1 MLNTITKVK
10 ILLSHSVTYLI
21 TAQTVLTY
29 LIAGGHLDD
38 FPTMLR
44 YATMAVAGIGAILI
58 IVRQNAP
65 VPSDQVKG
73 IIEARNA
80 DVMTAPKV

>member
-1 MLNTITKVK
+1 MISTITKIK

-29 LIAGGHLDD
+29 LIAGGHLDS
-38 FPTMLR
+38 FPTLLR
-44 YATMAVAGIGAILI
+44 YATMGVTGIGAILI
-58 IVRQNAP
+58 IARQYAP

-73 IIEARNA
+73 IIESKNA
-80 DVMTAPKV
+80 DVTTAPKV